1 MFYLGI
7 DQHRKQLTVALRDE
21 QGNLVLGRQVST
33 NWKRT
38 RDFLAAVREQCAGD
52 GGFVAILEVCG
63 FNDWLLKLLEE
74 YGCREIVLIQAED
87 RARRKT
93 DRRDASR
100 LSELLWINRLR
111 LLAGQPVHGLR
122 RIAPPSSKDRENRQL
137 TSLRKRLTDQ
147 RTRLIN
153 RIKRVINKH
162 NLGEE
167 CPTKD
172 IQAKQARTWL
182 KQLALAELDRLE
194 VDLSLKQWELLDEQ
208 LANVQKQISER
219 AAQDENAV
227 LIASLHGK
235 TPGYAA
241 LTLSASIGSIDR
253 FPKPRSLPNYWG
265 LTPRC
270 NNSGD
275 AQQRLGKI
283 TRQGSPMARYML
295 TQLTTMVLRRDA
307 WLRGWYKR
315 IRQRRGVKV
324 ARVAVMRRLATII
337 WHMLKDKR
345 PYTPGD
351 PRKWKAAPKSVTGAS
366 A

>member
-21 QGNLVLGRQVST
+21 QGNLALNRQVST
-33 NWKRT
+33 TWNRV
-38 RDFLAAVREQCAGD
+38 RDFLAAVREQCAED

-74 YGCREIVLIQAED
+74 YGCQEIVLIQAED

-100 LSELLWINRLR
+100 LSELLWINRHR
-111 LLAGQPVHGLR
+111 LLAGQAVHGLR
-122 RIAPPSSKDRENRQL
+122 RIAPPSPEDRENRQL

-153 RIKRVINKH
+153 RVKRVVNKY

-167 CPTKD
+167 CPTKN
-172 IQAKQARTWL
+172 IQTKKARAWL

-208 LANVQKQISER
+208 LASVQTQISER
-219 AAQDENAV
+219 AARNENAA
-227 LIASLHGK
+227 LIATLHGK

-241 LTLSASIGSIDR
+241 LTLAASIGSIDR
-253 FPKPRSLPNYWG
+253 FPTPRSLPNYWG

-275 AQQRLGKI
+275 AQQRLGRI

-315 IRQRRGVKV
+315 TRQRRGVKV

-337 WHMLKDKR
+337 WHMLKEKR
-345 PYTPGD
+345 PYLPGN
-351 PRKWKAAPKSVTGAS
+351 PAKWKAAPKPLCGAS